1 MKKIAV
7 VLAGCGHK
15 DGTEIT
21 EAVSTLIALSEAGA
35 QYQVFAPDLDFEI
48 SDPLNGIPTQK
59 TGETRNTLTEA
70 ARIARGEIKNLKD
83 LKIQDF
89 DGIAF
94 PGGFGAALHLCS
106 WAKTGAKCEVH
117 PEAERVIKGF
127 FKEQKPIA
135 AVCIAPALVARVL
148 GDQKITVTIGKND
161 KVTTSEIQKTGA
173 IHEDCNVDDF
183 VSDRDHKIITT
194 PAYMFGD
201 AKPHLV
207 FSGVR
212 KAMRELVEMA

>member
-21 EAVSTLIALSEAGA
+21 EAVSTLIALSEMGA
-35 QYQVFAPDLDFEI
+35 AYQVFAPSQDFAVVDHT
-48 SDPLNGIPTQK
+48 DPQMKNT
-59 TGETRNTLTEA
+59 EESRNVLKES
-70 ARIARGEIKNLKD
+70 ARIARGEVKDIKD
-83 LKIQDF
+83 LNTKDF
-89 DGIAF
+89 DGLVF

-106 WAKTGAKCEVH
+106 WAKTGANCEVL
-117 PEAERVIKGF
+117 PDAERIIKEF
-127 FKEQKPIA
+127 HAAEKPIA
-135 AVCIAPALVARVL
+135 AICIAPALVARVL
-148 GDQKITVTIGKND
+148 GSKKITVTIGHHD
-161 KVTTSEIQKTGA
+161 KVTSAEIEKTGA

-201 AKPHLV
+201 AKPHQV
-207 FSGVR
+207 FTGVR
-212 KAMRELVEMA
+212 KAIREFVEMA

>member
-35 QYQVFAPDLDFEI
+35 EYRVFAPDIEFQV
-48 SDPLNGIPTQK
+48 SDHRGIGLVK
-59 TGETRNTLTEA
+59 TDETRNTLIES
-70 ARIARGEIKNLKD
+70 ARIARGEIKD
-83 LKIQDF
+83 LKELHSAEF
-89 DGIAF
+89 DGLAF

-117 PEAERVIKGF
+117 PEAERVIRAF
-127 FKEQKPIA
+127 YQEQKPIA
-135 AVCIAPALVARVL
+135 AVCIAPALLARVL
-148 GDQKITVTIGKND
+148 GREKITITIGHND
-161 KVTTSEIQKTGA
+161 KVTTAEILKTGA
-173 IHEDCNVDDF
+173 IHEDCTVDDF
-183 VSDRDHKIITT
+183 ISDRDHKIITT

-201 AKPHLV
+201 AKPHQV